1 MDLNNILSQA
11 QEMNNQ
17 IQSKMAQTQV
27 EATAG
32 GEMVTAVMNGKQE
45 LVDLKI
51 DKAIIDPSDPDL
63 LRDVIKAAVNSAINK
78 SRALAG
84 EEMKKVLGGLP
95 IPPGI
100 FG

>member
-17 IQSKMAQTQV
+17 IQNKLARTRV

-32 GEMVTAVMNGKQE
+32 GEMVTAVVNGKQE
-45 LVDLKI
+45 LIDLKI
-51 DKAIIDPSDPDL
+51 DKTLINPDDPDL
-63 LRDVIKAAVNSAINK
+63 LCDVIKAAVNSAINK
-78 SRALAG
+78 SRSLAG

>member
-17 IQSKMAQTQV
+17 IQNKLARTRV
-27 EATAG
+27 DATAG
-32 GEMVTAVMNGKQE
+32 GEMVTAVVNGKQE
-45 LVDLKI
+45 LIDLKI
-51 DKAIIDPSDPDL
+51 DKALINPDDPDL

-78 SRALAG
+78 SRSLAG

>member
-17 IQSKMAQTQV
+17 IQNKLARTRV

-32 GEMVTAVMNGKQE
+32 GEMVTAVVNGKQE
-45 LVDLKI
+45 LIDLKI
-51 DKAIIDPSDPDL
+51 DKTLINPDDPDL
-63 LRDVIKAAVNSAINK
+63 LCDVIKAAVNSAINK
-78 SRALAG
+78 SRSLAG
-84 EEMKKVLGGLP
+84 KEMKKVLGGLP